1 MLAGADL
8 TESRRKARTRTAGWG
23 EYARAVVLSL
33 FHRVI
38 HWIRVL
44 IRRTPGMQ
52 NRIDS
57 VALALQEIC
66 ETKALLQ
73 SLIVSSERFDY
84 FKAKHCLSELQKKV
98 EALAEI
104 EAQLSK

>member
-1 MLAGADL
+1 
-8 TESRRKARTRTAGWG
+8 
-23 EYARAVVLSL
+23 
-33 FHRVI
+33 
-38 HWIRVL
+38 
-44 IRRTPGMQ
+44 MQ

-104 EAQLSK
+104 EAQLSKRLSAPENITVVDFRDIPSA